1 MAMRGVR
8 HIPVHTSLNVK
19 PPTTSASLHPL
30 PLTRMVR
37 KQVKSNKSRIKKK
50 QANNRTSHNN
60 EDSLFAG
67 INNPK
72 KIKRECKPR
81 PRKY

>member
-1 MAMRGVR
+1 MAMRGSDL
-8 HIPVHTSLNVK
+8 SLSAPLQVK
-19 PPTTSASLHPL
+19 PQNASLHPL

-37 KQVKSNKSRIKKK
+37 KKVKSNKSRIKKK